1 MALLGTTCQKM
12 EKKTLYFFF
21 FVLQIYGL
29 HGLETSDSGQQPKV
43 IVQWSC
49 FAAFWLPF
57 LNKSCIR
64 KQLVWCGILLMP
76 IILQVLGLRLVQVD
90 GKNFYT
96 EDGIVSLETGS
107 TASIQVVSGNLI
119 RLLGLIAWII
129 KVLGVGISDRSKIR
143 LSTAQLEVQRD
154 IISNFRSQW
163 HHLKS
168 VVRPHKAVM

>member
-1 MALLGTTCQKM
+1 MALLGTTCQKV
-12 EKKTLYFFF
+12 EKKTLFFFF

-57 LNKSCIR
+57 LNKPCIR
-64 KQLVWCGILLMP
+64 KQLVWCRISLMP

-107 TASIQVVSGNLI
+107 TASIQVVSGNVI
-119 RLLGLIAWII
+119 RLLGLIA
-129 KVLGVGISDRSKIR
+129 
-143 LSTAQLEVQRD
+143 
-154 IISNFRSQW
+154 
-163 HHLKS
+163 
-168 VVRPHKAVM
+168 

>member
-1 MALLGTTCQKM
+1 MALLRTTCQKLQ
-12 EKKTLYFFF
+12 KKTLYFFFF

-57 LNKSCIR
+57 LNKPCIR
-64 KQLVWCGILLMP
+64 KQPVWCGILLMP

-107 TASIQVVSGNLI
+107 TASIQVVSGNVI
-119 RLLGLIAWII
+119 RLLGLIA
-129 KVLGVGISDRSKIR
+129 
-143 LSTAQLEVQRD
+143 
-154 IISNFRSQW
+154 
-163 HHLKS
+163 
-168 VVRPHKAVM
+168 